1 MLTCGL
7 GNLRTDF
14 EIIRNFGIVGHVL
27 LLVTLGIAPAYGADL
42 FLERTVAAA
51 RYTAA

>member
-1 MLTCGL
+1 MFYGT
-7 GNLRTDF
+7 
-14 EIIRNFGIVGHVL
+14 RNFGIVGHTL
-27 LLVTLGIAPAYGADL
+27 LLATLGIAPAYGADL